1 MMMVEQTTINVR
13 ERIAIYAPL
22 YVSYDAER
30 HEPTWMQRQLER
42 ANRIFHLHFGSQALS
57 ERFHERLLER
67 LNTF

>member
-1 MMMVEQTTINVR
+1 MMMVEQTTINVW